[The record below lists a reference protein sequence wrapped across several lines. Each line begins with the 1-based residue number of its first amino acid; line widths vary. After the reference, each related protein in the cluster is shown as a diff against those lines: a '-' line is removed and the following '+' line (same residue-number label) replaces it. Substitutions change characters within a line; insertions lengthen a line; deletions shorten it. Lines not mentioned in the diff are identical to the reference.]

1 MSDLIVVSFESE
13 DAAGSA
19 LQALR
24 DLQSAGGVDI
34 ADAALIRKDP
44 DGKTHVKGTLDGS
57 AIAGAAIGGGLG
69 VLFTV
74 LFPVVGLAIGAIG
87 GAIVGHA
94 VSDRVDKDFVR
105 EVTEKL
111 EAGHSA
117 LFVLLQGG
125 STAGILAA
133 LRPIEGGTILQTT
146 LDPDLEAEVR
156 SAVE

>member
-13 DAAGSA
+13 DEAGAA

-24 DLQSAGGVDI
+24 DLRTAGGVEI
-34 ADAALIRKDP
+34 ADAAVIRKDP
-44 DGKTHVKGTLDGS
+44 DGKTHVKGTLDGG

-69 VLFTV
+69 LIFMVF
-74 LFPVVGLAIGAIG
+74 FPVVGLAIGAIG

-105 EVTEKL
+105 EVSAKL

-117 LFVLLQGG
+117 LFVLLHDG
-125 STAGILAA
+125 STAGVLAA
-133 LRPIEGGTILQTT
+133 LRPLEGGTLIQTN
-146 LDPDLEAEVR
+146 LDPELEEEVR
-156 SAVE
+156 KAVN

>member
-13 DAAGSA
+13 DEAGAA

-24 DLQSAGGVDI
+24 DLRSAGGVEI
-34 ADAALIRKDP
+34 SDAAVIRKDP
-44 DGKTHVKGTLDGS
+44 DGKTHVKGTLDGG

-69 VLFTV
+69 LVLLVF
-74 LFPVVGLAIGAIG
+74 FPVVGLAIGAIG

-105 EVTEKL
+105 EVSAKL

-117 LFVLLQGG
+117 LFVLLHDG
-125 STAGILAA
+125 STAGVLAA
-133 LRPIEGGTILQTT
+133 LRPLEGGTLIQTN
-146 LDPDLEAEVR
+146 LDPELEEEVR
-156 SAVE
+156 KAVG